1 MIKFIM
7 YIDFNIL
14 QSKMKTSKKKWELGM
29 QCKEQ
34 EVGDFDP
41 FIRIPNSHV
50 TQCNYNPGRN
60 SWDKNT
66 IAYQNDTFFLS
77 LLPPSAVLVLYIQ
90 VLFQQNQHT
99 LG

>member
-1 MIKFIM
+1 
-7 YIDFNIL
+7 
-14 QSKMKTSKKKWELGM
+14 MKTGKKGWELGM

-34 EVGDFDP
+34 EVGGFDP

-66 IAYQNDTFFLS
+66 IAYQNDTFS
-77 LLPPSAVLVLYIQ
+77 SPSSHPVQCWCYTFKSCFNKINTAWGGGE
-90 VLFQQNQHT
+90 QQK
-99 LG
+99 